1 MVSDSWESEEDRVR
15 LESTGCAGVREGTG
29 GLGGSGRRG
38 TVGVFL
44 CVNRRQW
51 ETVNIVCNERSKS
64 KDISLALV
72 YGSAMSLDT
81 HGCCSGGLQ
90 IEKFYIAR
98 HMYKYRDVGM
108 GGEGH
113 RGQGPP

>member
-44 CVNRRQW
+44 CVNRRQ
-51 ETVNIVCNERSKS
+51 
-64 KDISLALV
+64 
-72 YGSAMSLDT
+72 
-81 HGCCSGGLQ
+81 
-90 IEKFYIAR
+90 
-98 HMYKYRDVGM
+98 
-108 GGEGH
+108 
-113 RGQGPP
+113 